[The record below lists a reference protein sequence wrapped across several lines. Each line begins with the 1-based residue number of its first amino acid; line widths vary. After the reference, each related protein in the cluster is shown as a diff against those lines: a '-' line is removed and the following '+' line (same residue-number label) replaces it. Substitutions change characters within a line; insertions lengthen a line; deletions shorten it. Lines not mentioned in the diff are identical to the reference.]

1 MNSVMIEWTNMKD
14 NPYVFFL
21 GGQDLEMVT
30 IRDLIRQV
38 VPGRVF
44 DKGLSWGACAS
55 AYREEIEQAMAHDQ
69 TPVLVELEDD
79 LGLGP
84 ARIALVDHHGP
95 RAGAEAPTSLH
106 QVFELLGLPKARWS
120 RWFEL
125 VAANDRGYIP
135 ALIQAGATR
144 EEIIEVRAADRR
156 AQGITEE
163 QEDAAAKALLHL
175 ERHAGGLLTV
185 ARLPHSRTAALSD
198 RLQPELGGPDV
209 DNLLVISPG
218 EYNFFGAGNAV
229 QALDRAFP
237 GGWMGGALPV
247 RGFWGHGV
255 PMPGEAEVLAYLAE
269 VLQMR

>member
-1 MNSVMIEWTNMKD
+1 MDSVMIEWTNMKD

-38 VPGRVF
+38 APGRVF
-44 DKGLSWGACAS
+44 DKGLSWGAHAS
-55 AYREEIEQAMAHDQ
+55 AYREEIEQALAQGQ

-84 ARIALVDHHGP
+84 RWIILVDHHGP

-106 QVFELLGLPKARWS
+106 QIFELLGLPKARWS

-163 QEDAAAKALLHL
+163 QEDAVAKALLHL
-175 ERHAGGLLTV
+175 ERHAAGLLTV
-185 ARLPHSRTAALSD
+185 ARLPHNRTAALSD
-198 RLQPELGGPDV
+198 RLQPELGGPGV

-255 PMPGEAEVLAYLAE
+255 PMPGEAEVLACLAE